1 MENVQMMGPYSSG
14 LNTSSFLIDNPLIL
28 SNSLSSLLGIT
39 CK

>member
-1 MENVQMMGPYSSG
+1 MMGPYSSG
-14 LNTSSFLIDNPLIL
+14 LNTSFLIDNPLVL